1 MRCLSRV
8 SRSVNMPEHT
18 VKALTLHGRRIL
30 VTRASEQAEAFSE
43 RLRALGA
50 IPVEFA
56 TIRIVP
62 PEDWEPLDDALR
74 QLCGA
79 GWYAVLVVAI
89 VNGVRTCFVRLV
101 RLGYDA

>member
-1 MRCLSRV
+1 
-8 SRSVNMPEHT
+8 MPEHT
-18 VKALTLHGRRIL
+18 VKALPLHGRRIL

-62 PEDWEPLDDALR
+62 PEDWEPLDDALGR
-74 QLCGA
+74 LVGA
-79 GWYAVLVVAI
+79 GGDCWLGFTSGY
-89 VNGVRTCFVRLV
+89 GGGYCFRGLP
-101 RLGYDA
+101 RLGYCAPTIGDVRTTAIG